1 MTRIPLL
8 ALTAAAGLAA
18 SALVSLPCAALAG
31 EIVGQIDAP
40 VPKHKAHVVVYVRNA
55 GLEPAPKTALM
66 DQEGLVFKPRVLPV
80 QKGSTV
86 EFRNSDP
93 VGHNVN
99 SPDGKPYD
107 LGTWPKGESRKKT
120 FTETGAFRQLCS
132 VHDDMIAW
140 VVVVDSRH
148 FGVSDK
154 AGAFRIPDLPAGKYT
169 LGVWHEKLGAADRTV
184 EVAATGPTPVTI
196 TLGPKAP

>member
-1 MTRIPLL
+1 MTRLPRL
-8 ALTAAAGLAA
+8 ALLLGLCSLSAPAAAE
-18 SALVSLPCAALAG
+18 AG
-31 EIVGQIDAP
+31 KITGQIVAP
-40 VPKHKAHVVVYVRNA
+40 VPKHRANTVVFVRNA
-55 GLEPAPKTALM
+55 GLEPAPVTALM

-107 LGTWPKGESRKKT
+107 LGTWPKGETRKRV
-120 FTETGAFRQLCS
+120 FPETGAFRQLCS

-140 VVVVDSRH
+140 VVVVESKH
-148 FGVSDK
+148 FAVSDK
-154 AGAFRIPDLPAGKYT
+154 TGAFELPGLPPGKYT
-169 LGVWHEKLGAADRTV
+169 LGVWHEKLVAADVQVEVPATGAATVTV
-184 EVAATGPTPVTI
+184 E
-196 TLGPKAP
+196 LRPKAP